1 MAGWES
7 AGCEVA
13 AATMQ
18 PHRRPLAPPG
28 SYATASSVYGTSSSA
43 IGSWYG
49 YSNLPPRKQ
58 VPDPQQALLVALASP
73 RTSGTRSSGTQVR
86 EELSGARSLLPAPR
100 PAGPPCDRCDGPHP
114 TASCPHFNGGR
125 DDHDDAIAGLG
136 KGGGKEAPDVAPVIL
151 SARVVPQPG
160 DGSCLFHSLSHF
172 IPGSSAQQL
181 RQVATAYIEK
191 NPEAEVAGTA
201 LRKWVHW
208 DSQTDPQTYAAR
220 LRAPGS
226 WGGAL
231 EIAVLA
237 ELKHLTIHVYERQSA
252 STYKRIATFGET
264 EHPDTADL
272 LYRGRVHYDAL
283 QVA

>member
-1 MAGWES
+1 M
-7 AGCEVA
+7 
-13 AATMQ
+13 
-18 PHRRPLAPPG
+18 
-28 SYATASSVYGTSSSA
+28 
-43 IGSWYG
+43 
-49 YSNLPPRKQ
+49 
-58 VPDPQQALLVALASP
+58 PDPQQALLVALASP

-160 DGSCLFHSLSHF
+160 DGSCLFHRCVKAEDKERHTHAEDAAHARGRMHAVHTALHYGRMRMVPYMCVQCDSALLRPFGSLSHF